1 MYSDTFTPF
10 DDIQC
15 EDAMDIHHEEIT
27 IPVDFDPDVEYDDD
41 ADFIPLADDSGDWAI
56 DPEPD
61 VVVDFVN
68 DDGSLTDAGQEYLA
82 QLDAEGA
89 FV

>member
-15 EDAMDIHHEEIT
+15 EDYQEEHIDVL
-27 IPVDFDPDVEYDDD
+27 IEGFDPDPDVEYDDD
-41 ADFIPLADDSGDWAI
+41 ADFIPLADDSGEWAI

-68 DDGSLTDAGQEYLA
+68 DDGSLTDAGQEFLA

-89 FV
+89 FI

>member
-15 EDAMDIHHEEIT
+15 EDAMDIHHEEIN

-41 ADFIPLADDSGDWAI
+41 ADFIPLADDSGEWDV
-56 DPEPD
+56 DLEPD